1 VLYNL
6 LYPLSEH
13 FILFNVFKYITF
25 RTAYAIIT
33 SLLISLFVGGYLI
46 NTLKEMQLSQKAKG
60 YEPARHREKEGTP
73 TMGGIMIILTAL
85 FSTLLWADL
94 TNLYIW
100 IVLFVFITTGVLGF
114 ADDYI
119 KTVKKD
125 PEGMKPSVKF
135 SLQLVIA
142 AFAVVSIII
151 VDESG
156 DATKLALPFFK
167 NMVFDLS
174 FFYILFAL
182 FVIVGTSNAV
192 NLTDGLD
199 GLATMPSV
207 IAFGTFI
214 LFSYVTGHVQF
225 ADYLQIIYVE
235 GSGELAVFC
244 GAMLGAGLGFLW
256 YNTFPATV
264 FMGDV
269 GSLSIGAALAT
280 VAVITKHEI
289 VLAIVGGVFVIE
301 TVSVIMQ
308 VGFFKVTKGRRL
320 FRMAPIHHHFELK
333 GWEEPKI
340 IVRFWI
346 LAFMLAM
353 IAISTLKLR

>member
-1 VLYNL
+1 MLYNL
-6 LYPLSEH
+6 LYPLSEY
-13 FILFNVFKYITF
+13 FVLFNVFKYITF
-25 RTAYAIIT
+25 RTAYAILT
-33 SLLISLFVGGYLI
+33 SLLISLFVGGYLVK
-46 NTLKEMQLSQKAKG
+46 TLEKMQLSQRSKG
-60 YEPARHREKEGTP
+60 YEPERHREKEGTP
-73 TMGGIMIILTAL
+73 TMGGIMIIMSAL
-85 FSTLLWADL
+85 ISTILWADM
-94 TNLYIW
+94 TNIYVW
-100 IVLFVFITTGVLGF
+100 TVLFVFIVTGAVGF
-114 ADDYI
+114 VDDYI
-119 KTVKKD
+119 KTVKKN
-125 PEGMKPSVKF
+125 PEGMKPRVKF
-135 SLQLVIA
+135 ILQLLIA
-142 AFAVVSIII
+142 FVGVTIVLMADSSDVS
-151 VDESG
+151 
-156 DATKLALPFFK
+156 TKLAFPFFK
-167 NMVFDLS
+167 ELVLDLS
-174 FFYILFAL
+174 FFYIIFAM
-182 FVIVGTSNAV
+182 FVVVGTSNAV

-225 ADYLQIIYVE
+225 AEYLQILYVP
-235 GSGELAVFC
+235 GAGELAVFC

-256 YNTFPATV
+256 YNTFPASV

-269 GSLSIGAALAT
+269 GSLSIGAALGM

-301 TVSVIMQ
+301 TISVIMQ
-308 VGFFKVTKGRRL
+308 VGFFKMTNGRRL

-346 LAFMLAM
+346 LAFMLAI